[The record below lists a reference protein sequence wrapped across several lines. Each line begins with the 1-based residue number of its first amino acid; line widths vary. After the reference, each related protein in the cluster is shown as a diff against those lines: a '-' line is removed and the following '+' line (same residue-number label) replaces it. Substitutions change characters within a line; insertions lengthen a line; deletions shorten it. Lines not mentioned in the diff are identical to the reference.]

1 MTLVGF
7 HPHVVS
13 VTEAA
18 GRGVPGLVKD
28 AERGEDVVVARRGRA
43 VAAVVSMRRLEQLRT
58 LEEDLR
64 YIGLVL
70 TRATTD
76 TGTRFGLDDAIAAFG
91 FDRTELEAELDADLA
106 AGRE

>member
-1 MTLVGF
+1 
-7 HPHVVS
+7 
-13 VTEAA
+13 
-18 GRGVPGLVKD
+18 VPGLVND

-64 YIGLVL
+64 DIGLVL
-70 TRATTD
+70 TRAATD
-76 TGTRFGLDDAIAAFG
+76 TGARVGLDDALAAFG